1 MFVFRNNTIE
11 RFFPSDYAFSG
22 YADVSAI
29 PEADGYVWF
38 YQVPLHAD
46 SMAVANEVESYPSQL
61 QLVLSQ
67 IPITKTVI
75 ALTMVPLYR
84 VSLNDTERR
93 VAQAV
98 EEYNDALYAMAESQ
112 KNVRVIDL
120 NEFTSQYA
128 ASDLFD
134 WKYYFIF
141 QMGLNPRLARDFQ
154 SWWSRK
160 LDSIALKRK
169 KCIVL
174 DLDNTLWGGILGEEG
189 VEGIQIG
196 GDYPGKAFLYWQKAL
211 LELSK
216 QGIILCINS
225 KNNEADVLE
234 AWEKNPFMV
243 LRKEHFAAWKIN
255 WTDKA
260 TNMRALAEEL
270 NIGLDSMVF
279 VDDNPTER
287 ALIRQ
292 ELPMVAVPEFPEQ
305 PYDLMTFY
313 KQLVENYFQVYAIT
327 DEDLKKTAQYKAN
340 ALRAS
345 AQAQFTNMEDYLR
358 SLELVLTIREAD
370 EYSIPRIAQMTQ
382 KTNQFNL
389 TTHRYTEADIRQL
402 LVDGCRIWT
411 VGVKDKFGDSGLS
424 GLMIVNR
431 NDEVDTLLMSC
442 RVLGKGIE
450 KAFVTSVF
458 QQLQSE
464 GRNRIIGIYI
474 PTEKNGQVADFWPR
488 MGFFALTDYKEGK
501 AYMFDLPHADLLI
514 NDYYTI
520 Q

>member
-22 YADVSAI
+22 YADISAT

-38 YQVPLHAD
+38 YQVPLHID
-46 SMAVANEVESYPSQL
+46 GAVAANEVESYLSQL
-61 QLVLSQ
+61 QLVLTQ
-67 IPITKTVI
+67 VPTTKTMI
-75 ALTMVPLYR
+75 ALTMVPLYH
-84 VSLNDTERR
+84 VSLNDTNRQIE
-93 VAQAV
+93 QAV
-98 EEYNDALYAMAESQ
+98 EAYNDALYALAESQ
-112 KNVRVIDL
+112 KNLRVVDL

-134 WKYYFIF
+134 WKYYFIS

-154 SWWSRK
+154 CWWNRK
-160 LDSIALKRK
+160 LNSIALKRK
-169 KCIVL
+169 KCLVL
-174 DLDNTLWGGILGEEG
+174 DLDNTLWGGILGEDG

-196 GDYPGKAFLYWQKAL
+196 GDYPGKAFRYWQEAL

-225 KNNEADVLE
+225 KNNEADVFE
-234 AWEKNPFMV
+234 AWEKHPSMV
-243 LRKEHFAAWKIN
+243 LRKEHFAVWKIN

-260 TNMRALAEEL
+260 SNMRALAAEL

-292 ELPMVAVPEFPEQ
+292 ELPMVMVPEFPEQ

-313 KQLVENYFQVYAIT
+313 KQLVENYFQVYAVT
-327 DEDLKKTAQYKAN
+327 DEDRKKTDQYKAN
-340 ALRAS
+340 ALRAN

-358 SLELVLTIREAD
+358 SLEMVLTIREAD

-389 TTHRYTEADIRQL
+389 TTRRYTEADIRQIL
-402 LVDGCRIWT
+402 AEGGRAWT
-411 VGVKDKFGDSGLS
+411 LSVKDKFGDNGIT
-424 GLMIVNR
+424 GLMILR
-431 NDEVDTLLMSC
+431 GEDIDTFLMSC

-450 KAFVTSVF
+450 EAFLKSVLR
-458 QQLQSE
+458 QLKDIE
-464 GRNRIIGIYI
+464 RVVGVYV
-474 PTEKNGQVADFWPR
+474 PTDKNSQVKNFWKC
-488 MGFFALTDYKEGK
+488 MGFQMTEHREDGA
-501 AYMFDLPHADLLI
+501 AYVLDLRYAHFDI
-514 NDYYTI
+514 KDYYTI